1 MKKKIESY
9 QGAAGGWGAV
19 KSVANAVRKQMDI
32 RQDVIAMFDMNK
44 PEGFDCPGC
53 AWPDPKHSA
62 SFDICENGAKAIA
75 WEVTDKQVNA
85 SFFAE
90 NTVQSLLTW
99 GDHELEA
106 AGRLTQPLK
115 YDAVSDCYKPLSWQ
129 QAFDEIG
136 ARLQIYSDPNQVE
149 FYTSGRTSNE
159 AAFLYQ
165 LFAREYGSNNFPDCS
180 NMCHEPTSVG
190 LAASIGVGKGT
201 VLLEDF
207 EKCDLVICIGHNPG
221 TNHPR
226 MLTSLRAL
234 VKRGAKMIAI
244 NPLQERG
251 LERFTAPQNPFEM
264 LTNSETQLAS
274 AYYNVRIGGDMA
286 LLKGMMRLL
295 IERDDAASAAGRPSL
310 LDDEFI
316 QTHTVGFDELRRDVL
331 NSEWKDIERISG
343 LSQTQ
348 IAELADAY
356 AAAERTIICYGMGIT
371 QHEHGTQNVQQLVN
385 LLLMK
390 GNIGKPGAGICP
402 LRGHSNVQG
411 DRTVGITEK
420 PSAEFLARLGE
431 RYGFTPPHAPGHAA
445 IASMQAIC
453 TGQARALICMG
464 GNFALAM
471 PDREASAVPLTQLD
485 LAVHVATKLN
495 RSHLLTA
502 RHSYILPVLGRSEID
517 MQKNGAQA
525 VTVEDSMSMIHAS
538 RGVLKPAG
546 VMLKSECAVVAGIAQ
561 AALPQSVVAWEYLVE
576 DYDRIR
582 NDIEAVL
589 PEFADY
595 NQRIRHPGG
604 FHLINAAAERRW
616 MTPSGKANFITSKGL
631 LEATKTNVAFSDFT
645 PTEYST
651 KGKPNI
657 IVLTMDDLGYGQLP
671 FDKGSFDPK
680 TMENR
685 EVVDTYK
692 IGIDKAIE
700 AAQKSTPTLLSL
712 MDEGVRFTNGYVA
725 HGVSGPS
732 RAAIMT
738 GRAPARFGVYSN
750 TDAQD
755 GIPLTE
761 TFLPELFQN
770 HGYYTAAVGKWHL
783 SKISN
788 VPVPEDKQT
797 RDYHD
802 NFTTFSAEEWQPQ
815 NRGFDYFMGFHAA
828 GTAYYNSPS
837 LFKNRERVPAKGYI
851 SDQLTDEAI
860 GVVDRAKTLDQPF
873 MLYLAYNAPHLP
885 NDNPAPDQY
894 QKQFNT
900 GSQTA
905 DNYYASVYSVDQGV
919 KRILEQLKKN
929 GQYDNTIILFTSD
942 NGAVIDGPLPLNGAQ
957 KGYKSQTY
965 PGGTHT
971 PMFMWW
977 KGKLQ
982 PGNYDKLISAM
993 DFYPTALDAADISIP
1008 KDLKLDGVS
1017 LLPWLQDKKQGEPHK
1032 NLTWITS
1039 YSHWFD
1045 EENIPFWDN
1054 YHKFVRHQ
1062 SDDYPHNPNTE
1073 DLSQFSYT
1081 VRNND
1086 YSLVYTVENN
1096 QLGLYKLT
1104 DLQQKDNLA
1113 AANPQVVKEM
1123 QGVVREFI
1131 DSSQPPL
1138 SKVNQ
1143 EKFNNIKKALSEAK

>member
-1 MKKKIESY
+1 MSL
-9 QGAAGGWGAV
+9 V
-19 KSVANAVRKQMDI
+19 CSVIFIHHAFNANILDKDYAFSDGEILMVDNAVRTHFEPYERHFKEI
-32 RQDVIAMFDMNK
+32 
-44 PEGFDCPGC
+44 GF
-53 AWPDPKHSA
+53 
-62 SFDICENGAKAIA
+62 N
-75 WEVTDKQVNA
+75 
-85 SFFAE
+85 E
-90 NTVQSLLTW
+90 NTIK
-99 GDHELEA
+99 
-106 AGRLTQPLK
+106 K
-115 YDAVSDCYKPLSWQ
+115 Y
-129 QAFDEIG
+129 
-136 ARLQIYSDPNQVE
+136 LQCTNIQ
-149 FYTSGRTSNE
+149 
-159 AAFLYQ
+159 
-165 LFAREYGSNNFPDCS
+165 
-180 NMCHEPTSVG
+180 
-190 LAASIGVGKGT
+190 T
-201 VLLEDF
+201 VTMPVPAKF
-207 EKCDLVICIGHNPG
+207 
-221 TNHPR
+221 
-226 MLTSLRAL
+226 LRASNVPTGL
-234 VKRGAKMIAI
+234 LNEMIA
-244 NPLQERG
+244 
-251 LERFTAPQNPFEM
+251 
-264 LTNSETQLAS
+264 
-274 AYYNVRIGGDMA
+274 Y
-286 LLKGMMRLL
+286 
-295 IERDDAASAAGRPSL
+295 
-310 LDDEFI
+310 
-316 QTHTVGFDELRRDVL
+316 L
-331 NSEWKDIERISG
+331 NSEERNHHNFSELLLFSCLSIFAACKGFITLLTNGVLSVSGKVRNIVNMKLAHPWKLKDICDCLYISES
-343 LSQTQ
+343 LLKKKLKQEQTTFSQ
-348 IAELADAY
+348 ILLDA
-356 AAAERTIICYGMGIT
+356 RM
-371 QHEHGTQNVQQLVN
+371 QHAKN
-385 LLLMK
+385 L
-390 GNIGKPGAGICP
+390 
-402 LRGHSNVQG
+402 
-411 DRTVGITEK
+411 
-420 PSAEFLARLGE
+420 
-431 RYGFTPPHAPGHAA
+431 
-445 IASMQAIC
+445 
-453 TGQARALICMG
+453 
-464 GNFALAM
+464 
-471 PDREASAVPLTQLD
+471 
-485 LAVHVATKLN
+485 
-495 RSHLLTA
+495 
-502 RHSYILPVLGRSEID
+502 
-517 MQKNGAQA
+517 
-525 VTVEDSMSMIHAS
+525 
-538 RGVLKPAG
+538 
-546 VMLKSECAVVAGIAQ
+546 
-561 AALPQSVVAWEYLVE
+561 
-576 DYDRIR
+576 
-582 NDIEAVL
+582 
-589 PEFADY
+589 
-595 NQRIRHPGG
+595 
-604 FHLINAAAERRW
+604 
-616 MTPSGKANFITSKGL
+616 
-631 LEATKTNVAFSDFT
+631 
-645 PTEYST
+645 
-651 KGKPNI
+651 
-657 IVLTMDDLGYGQLP
+657 
-671 FDKGSFDPK
+671 
-680 TMENR
+680 
-685 EVVDTYK
+685 

-1138 SKVNQ
+1138 SEVNQ